1 VLWAALSVS
10 GLSAGLAVPVS
21 LQTMGN
27 DEKKV
32 VKLGSSVIQ
41 KASLKMQRW
50 KEIKE
55 ARKRGGFGSIV
66 RGGKSVTAAVDKG

>member
-1 VLWAALSVS
+1 MSS
-10 GLSAGLAVPVS
+10 
-21 LQTMGN
+21 

-50 KEIKE
+50 KEIKA

-66 RGGKSVTAAVDKG
+66 RGGKLTTTPASDMTLTRSDLNQYRKRLDARFRTDL